1 MNNPNLNR
9 KKYTK
14 FYNISTEC
22 LLAHVLSE
30 CDKFNQAMYA
40 LKKEEDY
47 LIKYELDKY
56 LKYDAYDKQISIFQ
70 ICDVNSV
77 YHNVKIDT
85 SKFTIYGNI
94 TEHQRKTQ
102 QKHEELSQA
111 VSAQIMLELNMLSK
125 WAPKSQIIATLIS
138 RDLIRIKLCARPSV
152 VYLMHD
158 GKQIKYDSFS
168 ERNAKF
174 TQTLILKTNGKF
186 TQFNEIYDQVLQYV
200 KECKTLNLPLVYN
213 SSLLIPITGF
223 SPITTF

>member
-30 CDKFNQAMYA
+30 CDKFNQSMYA
-40 LKKEEDY
+40 LKQSEGY
-47 LIKYELDKY
+47 LIGYELDKY
-56 LKYDAYDKQISIFQ
+56 LKYNYGKQISILKIYDENGQ
-70 ICDVNSV
+70 

-94 TEHQRKTQ
+94 QNHQLKTE
-102 QKHEELSQA
+102 QKHEELTQA

-138 RDLIRIKLCARPSV
+138 RDLIRIKLYGRRSV
-152 VYLMHD
+152 VYLQHD
-158 GKQIKYDSFS
+158 GKQIKYDVFS
-168 ERNAKF
+168 ESNAKF
-174 TQTLILKTNGKF
+174 TQTIILKTNGKF